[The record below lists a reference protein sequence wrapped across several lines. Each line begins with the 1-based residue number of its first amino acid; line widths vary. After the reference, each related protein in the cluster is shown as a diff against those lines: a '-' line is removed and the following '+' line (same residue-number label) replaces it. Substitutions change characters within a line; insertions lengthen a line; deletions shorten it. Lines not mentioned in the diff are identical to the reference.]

1 MANCIEWKCTPVSK
15 IPKSVCPF
23 YDDNFKLM
31 VIKHVQE
38 TNIFATAWKF
48 CVTEWNV

>member
-1 MANCIEWKCTPVSK
+1 MANCIKRKCTPVSK
-15 IPKSVCPF
+15 IPKSVCY

-38 TNIFATAWKF
+38 TNIFVTAWKF

>member
-1 MANCIEWKCTPVSK
+1 MKWKCTLVSK
-15 IPKSVCPF
+15 IPKLVCC

-38 TNIFATAWKF
+38 TNIFPQHGNS
-48 CVTEWNV
+48 VTEWNV